1 MIDELEQILKPSE
14 TPQKVEIVP
23 GDPSKVLK
31 IGSALSASEKMK
43 LTTFLR
49 ENQDVFTWKHEDM
62 LRIDREVIQHRLNVN
77 PEYKPVQQ
85 RRRVFAPEHN
95 KAVAEEVE
103 KLLEVVFTREV
114 LILIS

>member
-31 IGSALSASEKMK
+31 IGSALSASEKTK

-49 ENQDVFTWKHEDM
+49 ENQDVFAWKQKKHA
-62 LRIDREVIQHRLNVN
+62 RN
-77 PEYKPVQQ
+77 
-85 RRRVFAPEHN
+85 
-95 KAVAEEVE
+95 
-103 KLLEVVFTREV
+103 
-114 LILIS
+114 

>member
-31 IGSALSASEKMK
+31 IGSALSTSEKTK

-77 PEYKPVQQ
+77 PEYKPV
-85 RRRVFAPEHN
+85 
-95 KAVAEEVE
+95 
-103 KLLEVVFTREV
+103 
-114 LILIS
+114 